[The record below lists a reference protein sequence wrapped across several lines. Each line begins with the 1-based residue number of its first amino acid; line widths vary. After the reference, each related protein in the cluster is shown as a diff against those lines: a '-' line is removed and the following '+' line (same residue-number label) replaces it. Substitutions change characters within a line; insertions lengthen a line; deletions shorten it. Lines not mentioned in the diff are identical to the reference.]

1 VARIRSVRHDEHLT
15 LVEHLD
21 ELRIRIIVAIGA
33 FVVAFA
39 VCFWQNH
46 EVLKLLN
53 DPLPSGREPL
63 TLGVAEPFVTTMTV
77 CAYAALLIALPVVLY
92 QLYAF
97 ILPAFSPAERR
108 LALPLLLLVPVLFI
122 AGVVFGYFF
131 VLPPAIHFL
140 LNFNDDQFNVQVRAR
155 DYYSFVT
162 MTLLAMGVV
171 FQIPMGILAIT
182 RMGIATP
189 RQLRE
194 WRRYA
199 YLLCAVV
206 AAALPGVDPVSMV
219 IEMVPLI
226 LLYELS
232 IVLASLFGQPGGRT
246 ARSVPPAE
254 GTGQAA
260 GG

>member
-1 VARIRSVRHDEHLT
+1 VARFRPVQHDEHLT

-21 ELRIRIIVAIGA
+21 ELRTRIIVSIA
-33 FVVAFA
+33 AFA
-39 VCFWQNH
+39 VAFGLCFWQNH

-53 DPLPSGREPL
+53 HPLPHGRQPL
-63 TLGVAEPFVTTMTV
+63 TLGVAEPFITTMTV
-77 CAYAALLIALPVVLY
+77 CAYAALLIALQIVLY
-92 QLYAF
+92 QIYAF
-97 ILPAFSPAERR
+97 ILPAFSPMERR
-108 LALPLLLLVPVLFI
+108 VALPLLVLIPFLFI

-140 LNFNDDQFNVQVRAR
+140 LNFNNDQFDVQVRAR
-155 DYYSFVT
+155 DYYSFIT
-162 MTLLAMGVV
+162 MTLLAMGIV

-182 RMGIATP
+182 RLGIATP

-199 YLLCAVV
+199 YLACAVI
-206 AAALPGVDPVSMV
+206 AAALPGVDPISML

-226 LLYELS
+226 VLYELS

-246 ARSVPPAE
+246 APSEPSPE
-254 GTGQAA
+254 GTG
-260 GG
+260 